1 MVLKRNVDS
10 KVPLSASIDP
20 DVREYL
26 EEKSG
31 DESLS
36 NLVNKILKAAMTL
49 DKHKAQEG
57 D

>member
-1 MVLKRNVDS
+1 MVLKRNGD
-10 KVPLSASIDP
+10 KKEPLSASIDK
-20 DVREYL
+20 DVREWL

-36 NLVNKILKAAMTL
+36 NYVNKILKAAMSI
-49 DKHKAQEG
+49 DKHKSQEG

>member
-1 MVLKRNVDS
+1 MVLKRNGDS
-10 KVPLSASIDP
+10 KVPLSATIDP

-26 EEKSG
+26 EDKSG

-36 NLVNKILKAAMTL
+36 NLVNKILKEAMTL
-49 DKHKAQEG
+49 DKQRVQEG